1 MIKVLAA
8 SMFLIPQLNILP
20 ITKTSLIVNVFNF
33 QQSKQFAYGFAEEVR
48 KLDFGAVTP
57 GYDFMKT
64 LRYLS

>member
-1 MIKVLAA
+1 M
-8 SMFLIPQLNILP
+8 LNGEY
-20 ITKTSLIVNVFNF
+20 FNL
-33 QQSKQFAYGFAEEVR
+33 QKCKQFAYGFAEEVR